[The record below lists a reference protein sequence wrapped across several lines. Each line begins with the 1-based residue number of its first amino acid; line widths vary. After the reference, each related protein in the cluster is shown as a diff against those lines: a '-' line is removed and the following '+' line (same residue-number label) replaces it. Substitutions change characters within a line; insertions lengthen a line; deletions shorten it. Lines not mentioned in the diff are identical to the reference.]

1 MSVETLQRPEISSF
15 TRTWGGK
22 CPEQVAEELASYS
35 LETKGI
41 ADPYYFLVNANGE
54 LMSPTARCRVRD
66 VVQRTQPLGELEYQA
81 LLKTE
86 QWAKNNNSGAI
97 AWVSPPY
104 PGIYPTSKV
113 IVSEIQMH
121 GGAKILFNRA
131 IVLDYDEKK
140 CFEFAQSLAN
150 YSQDRPLLSHLDE
163 IRATP
168 FVLNT
173 SGLPWIR
180 IFEELIDDPDLWQEV
195 RDGRDREAKEGA
207 LIQARIVYQSLTNKS
222 LPPEDARRM
231 IMGMLGDR
239 PGSCPVLFKGTAFQ
253 VFSSNSLELGSSS
266 LSGSDQYGSLEFEC
280 PKCNR
285 TNRRPKGELI
295 PNCQHCSADVT
306 C

>member
-1 MSVETLQRPEISSF
+1 MSVETLQHPEIDTF
-15 TRTWGGK
+15 TQIWRGK
-22 CPEQVAEELASYS
+22 GQEQAVEELASYS
-35 LETKGI
+35 LETKRI
-41 ADPYYFLVNANGE
+41 ADPYYYLVNGNGE
-54 LMSPTARCRVRD
+54 LMSPTAHCRIRD

-86 QWAKNNNSGAI
+86 QWVKGCSKGVV
-97 AWVSPPY
+97 AWVSPPHQ
-104 PGIYPTSKV
+104 GIYPTSKV
-113 IVSEIQMH
+113 IISEIQINE
-121 GGAKILFNRA
+121 GVKILFNRA

-173 SGLPWIR
+173 RGLPWIR
-180 IFEELIDDPDLWQEV
+180 IFEELIDDPVLWQEV
-195 RDGRDREAKEGA
+195 REGKDKKAKEEA
-207 LIQARIVYQSLTNKS
+207 VVQARVVYQNLTNNH
-222 LPPEDARRM
+222 LPPQEIRM
-231 IMGMLGDR
+231 MVEGMLGER

-253 VFSSNSLELGSSS
+253 VFSSNSLELGTSS

-280 PKCNR
+280 PKCKKSNKR
-285 TNRRPKGELI
+285 SSGKLI
-295 PNCQHCSADVT
+295 PNCHYCNADVS